1 MAIIK
6 SDLPEIFL
14 EAVFDQVRPRL
25 QYLKKE
31 MNNYCAHLFVFLPQ
45 DEEEIIK
52 YWETVNAR
60 IALDFQTELGESI
73 EMWNIYFLI
82 LCQFKVSRQLKYTI
96 EQNKFCSR
104 KLVEDQLEGPQD
116 DGRIATLIENKIFSL
131 VIPAMPSPEQLVNKS
146 TAELIAENDPH
157 VVTAL
162 KDFKASNKQ
171 FEKFYTRYKKL
182 SHGTKKH

>member
-6 SDLPEIFL
+6 SDLPGIFS
-14 EAVFDQVRPRL
+14 EEVFDHVRPRL

-31 MNNYCAHLFVFLPQ
+31 LSNYCAHLFIFLPEN
-45 DEEEIIK
+45 EEAIAK
-52 YWETVNAR
+52 YWEKINAR
-60 IALDFQTELGESI
+60 IAVGFQTELTESI
-73 EMWNIYFLI
+73 EMWNIYFII
-82 LCQFKVSRQLKYTI
+82 LCPFKVSRQLKYTI

-104 KLVEDQLEGPQD
+104 KLVEDQLEGPLD
-116 DGRIATLIENKIFSL
+116 DGPVSALIDKKIFSL
-131 VIPAMPSPEQLVNKS
+131 VIPAMPSPENLINKS
-146 TAELIAENDPH
+146 TADLIAENDPH
-157 VVTAL
+157 VVAAL